1 MPKVSVGAKDA
12 LGAVDQTHAR
22 RGALGTSGVGSRTVG
37 LASTL
42 VLVYAEERSLV
53 AAGVAAAEVGTVEV
67 DQRGQGISP
76 VEVEVV
82 RTRGS
87 SVEGTEGSRV
97 EVRGVLEVEVR
108 GTQEVEVVIREEGEG
123 AT

>member
-42 VLVYAEERSLV
+42 AFACAEGKSLVEVAVAVAEVGMVEEDQTRQGRSLV
-53 AAGVAAAEVGTVEV
+53 A
-67 DQRGQGISP
+67 
-76 VEVEVV
+76 EVV
-82 RTRGS
+82 
-87 SVEGTEGSRV
+87 V
-97 EVRGVLEVEVR
+97 
-108 GTQEVEVVIREEGEG
+108 
-123 AT
+123 